1 MLEKKVTNQDLATEN
16 QIRLVREEI
25 DIILSRLNSKDQ
37 KGSDMLDQVIDIE
50 QKVVQAQKN
59 VKAIDNSILKKVD
72 EIKRYCEL
80 VLPAEQSRLMF
91 EQLQEIFEGKHFNKC
106 REAKIKYIEQL
117 TENLQNYQNGD
128 TKEKSN
134 ETQNLLPQT
143 FDLELFTIPDQ
154 VEEPVEKSIQPM
166 SNYGNRGP
174 NLDKVSNLNVVA
186 PRQRRMTIARKAGK
200 DNISQGI
207 KKQSASQKSP

>member
-1 MLEKKVTNQDLATEN
+1 MVQQQATMNEILSKVDYCEKKVKSQVEQQGSLSHRLETQSKTTKEDINKLNQTNKKLFESFIDQANQLDAKYDLMASKVTGQSEYFDSTKSKFSECLETIQMLEKKVTNQDLASEN

-25 DIILSRLNSKDQ
+25 DIIQSRVNSKDQ

-91 EQLQEIFEGKHFNKC
+91 EQL
-106 REAKIKYIEQL
+106 
-117 TENLQNYQNGD
+117 
-128 TKEKSN
+128 
-134 ETQNLLPQT
+134 
-143 FDLELFTIPDQ
+143 
-154 VEEPVEKSIQPM
+154 
-166 SNYGNRGP
+166 
-174 NLDKVSNLNVVA
+174 
-186 PRQRRMTIARKAGK
+186 
-200 DNISQGI
+200 
-207 KKQSASQKSP
+207 